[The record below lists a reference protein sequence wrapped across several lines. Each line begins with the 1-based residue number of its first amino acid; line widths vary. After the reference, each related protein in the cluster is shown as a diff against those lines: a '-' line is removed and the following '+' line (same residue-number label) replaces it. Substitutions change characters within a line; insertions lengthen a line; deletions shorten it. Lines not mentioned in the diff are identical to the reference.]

1 MSQAP
6 LISII
11 TIHYNHGKGLRR
23 TVESIL
29 GQQHRQDWEWI
40 VIDGGSTDGSV
51 DYLTGLKD
59 QIAVLVSERDA
70 GIYDA
75 MNKGL
80 RRATGE
86 YVWFVN
92 AGDALHGPD
101 VLEKV
106 VSAIRG
112 FEQGHGGVGPDVVFG
127 DTMFIDDAGEALGLI
142 SQLKPQP
149 FPKKL
154 HAGSFRFGMN
164 VCHQSVL
171 LRRSI
176 APKYDESYRLAAD
189 VDWMIAALK
198 SMRGESLRLDFVV
211 SDFETGGSSYQH
223 TKKAWKERYS
233 VLSKHYGALPNLI
246 SHGWIFFRR
255 ILFRLNFLGKNK
267 NAFQPVDSK

>member
-1 MSQAP
+1 M
-6 LISII
+6 
-11 TIHYNHGKGLRR
+11 RR

-59 QIAVLVSERDA
+59 HISVLVSERDG

-92 AGDALHGPD
+92 AGDALHDPLVIGQ
-101 VLEKV
+101 V
-106 VSAIRG
+106 VGEIRAYEG
-112 FEQGHGGVGPDVVFG
+112 EHGGQKPDVVFG
-127 DTMFIDDAGEALGLI
+127 DTMFIDDAGTALGLI

-149 FPKKL
+149 FPKRL

-171 LRRSI
+171 VRRSL
-176 APKYDESYRLAAD
+176 APEYDVSYRQAAD
-189 VDWMIAALK
+189 VDWMIAVLK
-198 SMRGESLRLDFVV
+198 SMRGGSLRLSFVV

-223 TKKAWKERYS
+223 TQKAWKERYA
-233 VLSKHYGALPNLI
+233 VLSKHYGGLWN
-246 SHGWIFFRR
+246 FFAHAW
-255 ILFRLNFLGKNK
+255 ILFRRLLFNLKLLGKRSS
-267 NAFQPVDSK
+267 AA